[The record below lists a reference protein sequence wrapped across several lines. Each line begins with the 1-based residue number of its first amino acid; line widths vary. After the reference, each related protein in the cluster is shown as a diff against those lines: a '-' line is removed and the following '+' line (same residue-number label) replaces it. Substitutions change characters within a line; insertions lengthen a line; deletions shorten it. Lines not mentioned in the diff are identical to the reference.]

1 MSFYLVNALP
11 CKCEVAIKPPGKASW
26 STCGHSIGSD
36 SVLLKREACG
46 IGLRFR
52 LGAVG
57 FQSILRY
64 PSGPSGGLA
73 LSGPIFVGVAFDS
86 VLPFDYLVKLASLHA
101 LISA

>member
-46 IGLRFR
+46 NGLRFR

-64 PSGPSGGLA
+64 PSGPSVGLA
-73 LSGPIFVGVAFDS
+73 LSGPIFVGVAFDVVGGDC
-86 VLPFDYLVKLASLHA
+86 VLGTLCRS
-101 LISA
+101 